1 MSSLKKLRTDIAG
14 AIQKADSS
22 YFFEDYNKQAQ
33 AVMKSIENSGF
44 RLMPKDIEESFFKEV
59 ADAMR
64 MGKMKPEEH
73 VKDVYFTI
81 LRLLEKKG

>member
-1 MSSLKKLRTDIAG
+1 MASIRKLRGEIAE

-22 YFFEDYNKQAQ
+22 YFFEDYSKQAQ
-33 AVMKSIENSGF
+33 AVMKIIENSGF
-44 RLMPKDIEESFFKEV
+44 RLMPKDIEDTFFKEV

-81 LRLLEKKG
+81 MRLLEKKS